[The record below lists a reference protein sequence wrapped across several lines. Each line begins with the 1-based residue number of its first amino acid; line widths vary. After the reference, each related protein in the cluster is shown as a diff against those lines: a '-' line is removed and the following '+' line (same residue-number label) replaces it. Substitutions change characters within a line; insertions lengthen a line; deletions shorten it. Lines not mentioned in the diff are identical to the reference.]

1 MRAWVFQDHRQKE
14 KLGDKA
20 PWSAGWVDPEGKRRS
35 KRIGSKSMAEKYA
48 RKKEGELAA
57 GLLQTGGRR
66 ISWEKFQ
73 REYEEMVMPR
83 WRSEMSR
90 VDAKHALE
98 TFSNLSGV
106 KQLDRVDARTLDQY
120 VAKRLQT
127 PGGKKKG
134 DTISVETVRKE
145 LRTIRAALNC
155 AKKWKYLAE
164 CPDIPQIEG
173 YGKDKP
179 FVTEEHFNAI
189 MDACRIANMPAD
201 QKYTAEAFWHALLA
215 TAWVTGMR
223 KSALISLL
231 WEDVDLDGGVALSRY
246 GDNKAKRDQHHKIA
260 SITGF
265 LANLYACR
273 KPGETRVFPWNYC
286 LKGLDRMLARIQ
298 KAAGIHLPCREDHEH
313 TEACHLY
320 GFHSFRYAHATYNFG
335 RVSDRDLQEQM
346 GHATFS
352 TKQRY
357 IKYAETHQQR
367 VYDVFLPKSLK
378 VKVG

>member
-1 MRAWVFQDHRQKE
+1 MRAWVFQDFRQKE

-20 PWSAGWVDPEGKRRS
+20 PWSAGWVDPEGRKRS

-57 GLLQTGGRR
+57 GLLQFPRNHV
-66 ISWEKFQ
+66 SWEKFQ
-73 REYEEMVMPR
+73 REYEETIMPR

-90 VDAKHALE
+90 VDAKHALAM
-98 TFSNLSGV
+98 FSKLSGV
-106 KQLDRVDARTLDQY
+106 KQVDRIDARTLDRY
-120 VAKRLQT
+120 VAKRLET
-127 PGGKKKG
+127 PGKKKG
-134 DTISVETVRKE
+134 DTVSVETVKKE
-145 LRTIRAALNC
+145 LRTVRAALNY

-164 CPDIPQIEG
+164 CPEMPQIDG

-189 MDACRIANMPAD
+189 MGACRVAKMPAD
-201 QKYTAEAFWHALLA
+201 QNYTAEAFWQALLA

-223 KSALISLL
+223 KSALMSLL
-231 WEDVDLDGGVALSRY
+231 WDDVDLEAGVALSRY
-246 GDNKAKRDQHHKIA
+246 GDNKAKRDQRHKIA
-260 SITGF
+260 PITS
-265 LANLYACR
+265 LLTKLHATR
-273 KPGETRVFPWNYC
+273 KPEETRVFPWNYC
-286 LKGLDRMLARIQ
+286 SKGLNRTLARIQ

-313 TEACHLY
+313 TPACHLY

-352 TKQRY
+352 TTQRY
-357 IKYAETHQQR
+357 IKYAEIHQKR
-367 VYDVFLPKSLK
+367 VYDVFLPESLK
-378 VKVG
+378 AKAV

>member
-1 MRAWVFQDHRQKE
+1 MRAWVYQDHRQKK

-57 GLLQTGGRR
+57 GLLQSARRR

-73 REYEEMVMPR
+73 REYEETVMCR

-90 VDAKHALE
+90 VDAKHALSM
-98 TFSNLSGV
+98 FFDLSGV
-106 KQLDRVDARTLDQY
+106 KQVDRIDAHTLDRY
-120 VAKRLQT
+120 VAKRLES
-127 PGGKKKG
+127 PGKKKG
-134 DTISVETVRKE
+134 DTISVETVKKE
-145 LRTIRAALNC
+145 LRTIRAALNY

-164 CPDIPQIEG
+164 CPDTPQVEG

-189 MDACRIANMPAD
+189 MEACRVAKMPAD
-201 QKYTAEAFWHALLA
+201 QSYTAEAFWQALLA
-215 TAWVTGMR
+215 MAWVTGMR
-223 KSALISLL
+223 KSALINLR
-231 WEDVDLDGGVALSRY
+231 WEDVDLNAGVALSRY
-246 GDNKAKRDQHHKIA
+246 GDNKAKRDQHHKIG
-260 SITGF
+260 SIT
-265 LANLYACR
+265 NLLVKLYESR
-273 KPGETRVFPWNYC
+273 KRLEPRVFPWNYC
-286 LKGLDRMLARIQ
+286 WKGLDRTLARIQ
-298 KAAGIHLPCREDHEH
+298 KAAGIKLHCRESHEH
-313 TEACHLY
+313 TPACHLY

-352 TKQRY
+352 TTQRY
-357 IKYAETHQQR
+357 IKYAGIHQKR
-367 VYDVFLPKSLK
+367 VYDVFLPESLK
-378 VKVG
+378 AKAS